1 MSTKQQTQQPE
12 ECEIDAA
19 ADIYDV
25 VFELWQRAAP
35 GLTEKELEWFKGGSV
50 SAHASFRNF
59 AAALRVI
66 EQLGAFDCNKNASKM
81 LFFFSD
87 YVHCLEAMVS
97 VADFADG
104 QLCCRHLPEQ

>member
-12 ECEIDAA
+12 ERETDAA

-25 VFELWQRAAP
+25 VFDLWKRAAP

-50 SAHASFRNF
+50 AAHALFRNF

-66 EQLGAFDCNKNASKM
+66 EQLGAFDGNENASKM

-87 YVHCLEAMVS
+87 YVHCLEAMISVS
-97 VADFADG
+97 DFADG